1 VVTEEFLQH
10 MSEGVYLS
18 ELDVTT
24 RPCKVWKS
32 KYNEFH
38 IILTQGLNRQIRRM
52 CQEEGYY
59 VHDLRRIRI
68 MNLTL
73 DGIEEGKYRKIT
85 PQEEQK
91 LKQDIGL

>member
-1 VVTEEFLQH
+1 
-10 MSEGVYLS
+10 
-18 ELDVTT
+18 
-24 RPCKVWKS
+24 
-32 KYNEFH
+32 
-38 IILTQGLNRQIRRM
+38 M